1 VDSAPTFP
9 EVLRNVEIWLN
20 ERDLLSSNKRKC
32 GFATDGYEKKHISLL
47 FCDFS
52 FLVHGILQNFFECNV
67 ALILFHILDG
77 LKNGLIFEKNSQ
89 VFIPYND
96 VV

>member
-32 GFATDGYEKKHISLL
+32 GFATDGYEEKHISLL
-47 FCDFS
+47 FYD
-52 FLVHGILQNFFECNV
+52 
-67 ALILFHILDG
+67 LF
-77 LKNGLIFEKNSQ
+77 
-89 VFIPYND
+89 VF
-96 VV
+96 